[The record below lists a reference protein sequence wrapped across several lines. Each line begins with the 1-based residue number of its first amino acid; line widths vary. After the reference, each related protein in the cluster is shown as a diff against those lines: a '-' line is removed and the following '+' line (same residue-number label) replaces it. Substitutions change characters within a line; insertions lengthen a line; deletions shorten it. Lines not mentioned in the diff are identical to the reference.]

1 MSYPTRFGIQT
12 APQNVTFEELRDCWQ
27 TADRAGFDIAYVFDH
42 FIPIFSDENG
52 PCMECFTT
60 LTALACATEN
70 IRVSTLVV
78 GNSYRHPAVL
88 ANICATLD
96 VISRGRFEL
105 GIGAGWWEREYRAYG
120 IEFPPIGRRIRMM
133 EEAVRVVR
141 LLGTEPAPSFK
152 GRYYTLDDARM
163 EPKPV
168 QKPCFPIFIGGRGE
182 QLTLRA
188 VARVGDG
195 WNIIGTNLEEFE
207 RMLGVLLEHCER
219 EGRDPAGIRK
229 SVAMRFSGMRPLPP
243 GTPAGG
249 AITGSI
255 DQMTDQVGRLV
266 EAGADEITLS
276 MRAPYDLEGLTRFAQ
291 EVAPSFRRPI

>member
-1 MSYPTRFGIQT
+1 MSSPVRFGIQT

-27 TADRAGFDIAYVFDH
+27 AADRAGFDIAYVFDH
-42 FIPIFSDENG
+42 FIPIFSSEDG

-60 LTALACATEN
+60 LTALACATERM
-70 IRVSTLVV
+70 RVSTLVV

-96 VISRGRFEL
+96 VISGGRFEL

-120 IEFPPIGRRIRMM
+120 MEFPPIGKRIRMM

-141 LLGTEPAPSFK
+141 LLCTAHAPSFE
-152 GRYYTLDDARM
+152 GRYYRLDDARM

-168 QKPCFPIFIGGRGE
+168 QDPCFPIFIGGRGE

-195 WNIIGTNLEEFE
+195 WNIIGTNVEEFE
-207 RMLGVLLEHCER
+207 RKLGVLLEHCER
-219 EGRDPAGIRK
+219 EGRDPTEIRK
-229 SVAMRFSGMRPLPP
+229 SVAMRFSGTQPLPQ
-243 GTPAGG
+243 GTPSGG
-249 AITGSI
+249 AISGTW
-255 DQMTDQVGRLV
+255 DQMAEQVGRLV
-266 EAGADEITLS
+266 EAGADEVTLS
-276 MRAPYDLEGLTRFAQ
+276 MRAPYDLEGLHGFAA
-291 EVAPSFRRPI
+291 EVASRFR

>member
-1 MSYPTRFGIQT
+1 MSYPVRFGIQT

-60 LTALACATEN
+60 LTALACATEH

-96 VISRGRFEL
+96 VISGGRFEL

-141 LLGTEPAPSFK
+141 LLGTEHAPSFK

-163 EPKPV
+163 EPKPI
-168 QKPCFPIFIGGRGE
+168 Q
-182 QLTLRA
+182 
-188 VARVGDG
+188 
-195 WNIIGTNLEEFE
+195 
-207 RMLGVLLEHCER
+207 
-219 EGRDPAGIRK
+219 
-229 SVAMRFSGMRPLPP
+229 
-243 GTPAGG
+243 
-249 AITGSI
+249 
-255 DQMTDQVGRLV
+255 
-266 EAGADEITLS
+266 
-276 MRAPYDLEGLTRFAQ
+276 
-291 EVAPSFRRPI
+291 

>member
-1 MSYPTRFGIQT
+1 MSYPVRFGIQT

-42 FIPIFSDENG
+42 FIPIFSDEDG

-60 LTALACATEN
+60 LTALACATEK

-96 VISRGRFEL
+96 VISGGRFEL

-120 IEFPPIGRRIRMM
+120 MEFPPIGRRIRMM
-133 EEAVRVVR
+133 EEAVRVIR
-141 LLGTEPAPSFK
+141 LLGTENAPSFK

-207 RMLGVLLEHCER
+207 RKLGVLLEHCER
-219 EGRDPAGIRK
+219 EGRDPAEIRK

-255 DQMTDQVGRLV
+255 DEMAEQVSRLV
-266 EAGADEITLS
+266 DAGADEITLS
-276 MRAPYDLEGLTRFAQ
+276 MRAPYDLDGLARFGQ
-291 EVAPSFRRPI
+291 EVAARFR

>member
-1 MSYPTRFGIQT
+1 MSYPVRFGIQT
-12 APQNVTFEELRDCWQ
+12 APQNVTLQELRECWQ

-96 VISRGRFEL
+96 VISGGRFEL

-120 IEFPPIGRRIRMM
+120 MEFPPIGRRIRMM

-152 GRYYTLDDARM
+152 GRYYALDDARM
-163 EPKPV
+163 EPKPI
-168 QKPCFPIFIGGRGE
+168 QEPCFPIFIGGRGE

-207 RMLGVLLEHCER
+207 RKLGILLEHCER
-219 EGRDPAGIRK
+219 EGRDAGEIRK

-243 GTPAGG
+243 GAPAGG

-255 DQMTDQVGRLV
+255 DEMTEQVGRLI
-266 EAGADEITLS
+266 EAGADEVTLS
-276 MRAPYDLEGLTRFAQ
+276 MRAPYDLDGLARFAKDI
-291 EVAPSFRRPI
+291 APSFR